1 MEDQKN
7 PEPEQNQKNE
17 IAEEKL
23 DNDSPNENKKEE
35 KIEEKQEEGKKE
47 EDKKEDKKEEDKKED
62 EKEDEKDD
70 KKDKK
75 KKKKEKEKK
84 DKEKKEKEKKEKKER
99 EKKKKEEEKKKK
111 EEEKKRKEEEKKSD
125 KVNIIYSIDEQNKL
139 CVDCG
144 SENPTKVSINN
155 GILICENCAKE
166 HELLGSSISYLK
178 NINDDYD
185 EFLINFIVLG
195 SNTKFKRF
203 LTNEKV
209 DLNLPIKD
217 KYKTQAVNYYRKNL
231 KAKVEGKDEIKKEYK
246 DPNEILN
253 DLDDNYPEF
262 NKKYVIKNQVL
273 KKGNLIN
280 QNKFSFMFIF
290 NKVFNRKKKK
300 RGKSFDKKKKND
312 ITNEIDMN
320 KTMPPELL
328 GDKKEDIPLESN
340 RPFQEDKKE
349 EKKDDKKKKEKEK
362 EKEKEDDDDMI
373 KEAKN
378 EIKDKEI

>member
-35 KIEEKQEEGKKE
+35 KIEEKQEEG
-47 EDKKEDKKEEDKKED
+47 KKEEDKKED

-111 EEEKKRKEEEKKSD
+111 EEEKKKKEEEKKSD

-312 ITNEIDMN
+312 ITNEIDIN

-340 RPFQEDKKE
+340 RPFQEDKIE

>member
-35 KIEEKQEEGKKE
+35 KMEEKQEEGKKE
-47 EDKKEDKKEEDKKED
+47 EDKKEDK
-62 EKEDEKDD
+62 KEDEKDD

-362 EKEKEDDDDMI
+362 EKDKEKEDDDDMI

>member
-35 KIEEKQEEGKKE
+35 KMEEKQEEG
-47 EDKKEDKKEEDKKED
+47 KKEEDKKED

-84 DKEKKEKEKKEKKER
+84 EKEKKEKEKKEKKER

-312 ITNEIDMN
+312 ITNEIDIN

-340 RPFQEDKKE
+340 RPFQEDKIE
-349 EKKDDKKKKEKEK
+349 EKKNDKKKKEKEK

>member
-35 KIEEKQEEGKKE
+35 KMEEKQEEG
-47 EDKKEDKKEEDKKED
+47 KKEEDKKED

-340 RPFQEDKKE
+340 RPFQEDKIE

>member
-1 MEDQKN
+1 MSIAVQK
-7 PEPEQNQKNE
+7 
-17 IAEEKL
+17 I
-23 DNDSPNENKKEE
+23 
-35 KIEEKQEEGKKE
+35 
-47 EDKKEDKKEEDKKED
+47 
-62 EKEDEKDD
+62 
-70 KKDKK
+70 
-75 KKKKEKEKK
+75 
-84 DKEKKEKEKKEKKER
+84 
-99 EKKKKEEEKKKK
+99 
-111 EEEKKRKEEEKKSD
+111 
-125 KVNIIYSIDEQNKL
+125 
-139 CVDCG
+139 
-144 SENPTKVSINN
+144 KVSINN

-312 ITNEIDMN
+312 ITNEIDIN

>member
-35 KIEEKQEEGKKE
+35 KIEEKQEEG
-47 EDKKEDKKEEDKKED
+47 KKEEDKKED

-111 EEEKKRKEEEKKSD
+111 EEEKKKKEEEKKSD

-217 KYKTQAVNYYRKNL
+217 KYKTQALNFYRKNL

-300 RGKSFDKKKKND
+300 RGRSFDKKKKND
-312 ITNEIDMN
+312 ITNEIDIN

-340 RPFQEDKKE
+340 RPFQEDKIE